1 MLGHIVVLFLVFKG
15 ISVLSSIVVVSVC
28 IPANSTR
35 GFPFLHTLSSIYC
48 LWIFD
53 DGHSDWC
60 EVISHCSLICI
71 SLIMSGVEHLFMS
84 VLAIC
89 TSSLEKCLFSSL
101 AHFLI
106 GSFIFLE
113 LSCSGLQHFY
123 KIHIVDLS
131 ECDP

>member
-15 ISVLSSIVVVSVC
+15 ISVLSFIVVVLVC
-28 IPANSTR
+28 IPTNSTR

-71 SLIMSGVEHLFMS
+71 KKGTTEDEMDGWH
-84 VLAIC
+84 
-89 TSSLEKCLFSSL
+89 
-101 AHFLI
+101 H
-106 GSFIFLE
+106 
-113 LSCSGLQHFY
+113 
-123 KIHIVDLS
+123 
-131 ECDP
+131 